1 MRNRVLVIVES
12 MWGNT
17 RAVADAIAAGIEDEC
32 TVVDVQDAP
41 TIVPEDVG
49 LVVLGGPTH
58 ALSMTRQRT
67 RKGAVDQGAPA
78 GHTARGIREWLEE
91 AAVEEAIDVATFDTK
106 VLKGARFA
114 GSAAKSAGKSVRR
127 HHLGRLIAT
136 EDFYVTG
143 TSGPLAPGELERA
156 REWGSH
162 LVALRSAI
170 A

>member
-1 MRNRVLVIVES
+1 MRTRALVIVES

-17 RAVADAIAAGIEDEC
+17 RAIADAVAAGIGGEC
-32 TVVDVQDAP
+32 TVLDVQDAP
-41 TIVPEDVG
+41 TTVPDDVG

-67 RKGAVDQGAPA
+67 REGAVQQGAPE
-78 GHTARGIREWLEE
+78 GHSARGIREWLAE

-106 VLKGARFA
+106 AMKGRRFA
-114 GSAAKSAGKSVRR
+114 GSAAKAAAKSARR
-127 HHLGRLIAT
+127 HHLGRLVAT

-143 TSGPLAPGELERA
+143 TSGPLATGELERA
-156 REWGSH
+156 REWGSN
-162 LVALRSAI
+162 LATIRSAI